1 MVEILSISAALL
13 VLMASGF
20 FLLLFFLRNVR
31 IRDIPPGQ
39 SQGDV
44 TGLMILFQTMRDIST
59 QQKDLAREFNASFDK
74 KVGEVRELVK
84 AAKEESH
91 ELRGTQRE
99 IAAMIEETK
108 TDLARFRQGFRE
120 DIEGLPTDAPEANRS
135 GEFVDVKAAG
145 SGIPRRPVE
154 EAAEEELPLNTPP
167 SSDGAPA
174 LDATPSSHAARSLD
188 AAEEGAEG
196 DSADLID
203 SWTGLDFGGDAPSA
217 LTFEVPA
224 AVPES
229 ADEPETSRD
238 AFRALLDLDA
248 PLPPAGAAAKAA
260 AGKSTTEGNGKND
273 QSRVRHRVCEYNDAG
288 MSVAEISR
296 ELGLG
301 KGEIRLILSLR
312 DVKGG

>member
-1 MVEILSISAALL
+1 MFEILSISAALL

-20 FLLLFFLRNVR
+20 FLLLFFLRNIR

-84 AAKEESH
+84 AAKEEGH

-167 SSDGAPA
+167 SSDGAP
-174 LDATPSSHAARSLD
+174 SLD
-188 AAEEGAEG
+188 AAAEGAEG

-248 PLPPAGAAAKAA
+248 PLPPAGAAAKAS